1 MKNLPGVALAAAIA
15 LLAIV
20 LGNIGWLQAH
30 GISALTM
37 AIVLGIAV
45 GNSVYPR
52 IAAGSSHGVQFSKQT
67 LLRLGIVLYGIRL
80 TFQDIRHVGIAGVII
95 DTVVVCS
102 TFALAWFLGTRW
114 LGLDRKTAMLIGAGS
129 SICGAAAVMAAEPV
143 VRGRA
148 DQVTVAV
155 STVVV
160 FGTIAIFLYP
170 VLYHL
175 NLFGISS
182 PAAYGLFA
190 GSTIH
195 EVAQVVAA
203 GRAIGEQAAATAV
216 ITKMVRV
223 MLLAP
228 FLLGLS
234 VYLARES
241 RSSRSHGLTS
251 GAANVERDAVS
262 VRHSSLDVGRDVIS
276 VIRNVADVER
286 AAVSV
291 RHSSLDAER
300 GAVSMRHGDADAER
314 GAVSMRH
321 GDADA
326 ERGAVSMRHG
336 DAGAE
341 RGAVSMRHGDAGAER
356 GAVSMRYGDA
366 GAERGAVSM
375 RHGDA
380 DVERGAVS
388 MRHGDADVER
398 GAVSMRHGDA
408 DAERGAVS
416 MRHGDADAERGAVS
430 MRHGDADVE
439 RGAVSMRHGDA
450 DAERGAVSMRHGDA
464 DVERGAVSMN
474 PSDADV
480 ERAAVDMRC
489 VDVTMGRSDAGMEGI
504 GVNVGH
510 TTVNVGRSDINPGRG
525 SANGEHDDIN
535 VGHGGAGP
543 RITIPWFA
551 LGFVAVTALNS
562 LVALPVQLTAIAT
575 TFDTFVLAMA
585 MAALG
590 LTTHVSAIR
599 NAGIRPLALAAV
611 LFVWLIAGGVAINAG
626 VTALLG

>member
-1 MKNLPGVALAAAIA
+1 MKNLPGVALAAVIA
-15 LLAIV
+15 LLAIE
-20 LGNIGWLQAH
+20 LGNIGWLQGH
-30 GISALTM
+30 GISALTL
-37 AIVLGIAV
+37 AIVLGIVV
-45 GNSVYPR
+45 GNSFYPR
-52 IAAGSSHGVQFSKQT
+52 IAAGSGHGVQFSKQT

-80 TFQDIRHVGIAGVII
+80 TFQDIRHVGIAGVVI

-175 NLFGISS
+175 NVFGIST

-241 RSSRSHGLTS
+241 YSSRSRGVMG
-251 GAANVERDAVS
+251 GAANV
-262 VRHSSLDVGRDVIS
+262 
-276 VIRNVADVER
+276 
-286 AAVSV
+286 
-291 RHSSLDAER
+291 
-300 GAVSMRHGDADAER
+300 
-314 GAVSMRH
+314 
-321 GDADA
+321 
-326 ERGAVSMRHG
+326 
-336 DAGAE
+336 
-341 RGAVSMRHGDAGAER
+341 
-356 GAVSMRYGDA
+356 
-366 GAERGAVSM
+366 
-375 RHGDA
+375 
-380 DVERGAVS
+380 
-388 MRHGDADVER
+388 
-398 GAVSMRHGDA
+398 
-408 DAERGAVS
+408 
-416 MRHGDADAERGAVS
+416 
-430 MRHGDADVE
+430 
-439 RGAVSMRHGDA
+439 
-450 DAERGAVSMRHGDA
+450 
-464 DVERGAVSMN
+464 
-474 PSDADV
+474 
-480 ERAAVDMRC
+480 
-489 VDVTMGRSDAGMEGI
+489 
-504 GVNVGH
+504 
-510 TTVNVGRSDINPGRG
+510 GRG
-525 SANGEHDDIN
+525 GT
-535 VGHGGAGP
+535 GP
-543 RITIPWFA
+543 RISIPWFA
-551 LGFVAVTALNS
+551 LGFVGVTALNS
-562 LVALPVQLTAIAT
+562 FVALPVQLTAIAT

-599 NAGIRPLALAAV
+599 SAGIRPLALAAV
-611 LFVWLIAGGVAINAG
+611 LFVWLIAGGIAINAG
-626 VTALLG
+626 VTALLS